1 MLALTM
7 KSLSTPVLHYL
18 SKHMYS
24 LAVTEKSMLQADI
37 VRGYKEIEDEIEKL
51 LVEELPKLEMVD
63 IIELNKKG
71 WYSVAG

>member
-1 MLALTM
+1 
-7 KSLSTPVLHYL
+7 
-18 SKHMYS
+18 
-24 LAVTEKSMLQADI
+24 MLQADI